1 MPFKVLFGNGYKAA
15 EDLGAYI
22 ILCILKGSKLNCC
35 EIADVCACTII
46 MLLIYFCY
54 LSVDVVFS
62 CVSQCLHLENEEA
75 TKVFRFS
82 HIV

>member
-54 LSVDVVFS
+54 LSVDVVFFL
-62 CVSQCLHLENEEA
+62 CFAVSSSGKRRSDEGIQ
-75 TKVFRFS
+75 
-82 HIV
+82 I